1 MENLLETNRFE
12 FIEAVDIDRLTKAV
26 IEKYN
31 FNLQNYSASFLNRRI
46 VVSMQKNKISNV
58 NELLNRLNDNT
69 FFNSFISDMSVNG
82 TEFFR
87 DISVWKNII
96 TLLIENF
103 NSNKEFTVWFPNCAN
118 GEELYCFMY
127 ILKQYGFYD
136 NCKVVAS
143 NVSSERIEI
152 IKTGLFEGK
161 NENFD
166 LFNFNKMGF
175 SISEST
181 FFKTIDTA
189 IQLDKKLL
197 QNVEFI
203 TTNQTPLVETNTF
216 DLVFSRNIMLFYNK
230 EFQKELED
238 IIYNSLKEDGK
249 LIIGINEQLINQ
261 VVKFKLINIEDKIY
275 QKI

>member
-12 FIEAVDIDRLTKAV
+12 FIEAVDIDRITKAF

-46 VVSMQKNKISNV
+46 AFFMQKNKISNV
-58 NELLNRLNDNT
+58 NELLNRLNDIT
-69 FFNSFISDMSVNG
+69 FFNSFKSDLSVNG

-166 LFNFNKMGF
+166 LLNFNKMGF

-203 TTNQTPLVETNTF
+203 TTNQTPLAETNTF

-261 VVKFKLINIEDKIY
+261 VEKFKLINIEDKIY

>member
-58 NELLNRLNDNT
+58 NELLNRLNDIT
-69 FFNSFISDMSVNG
+69 FFNSFKSDLSVNG

-166 LFNFNKMGF
+166 LLNFNKMGF

-203 TTNQTPLVETNTF
+203 TTNQTPLAETNTF

-261 VVKFKLINIEDKIY
+261 VEKFKLINIEDKIY